1 MSVILHFRVDVL
13 KTYSFQQKFLS
24 FFKIVVFYREVC
36 RIYALLSLLRFIDPS
51 GVILLVLRLFAL
63 IHLYVFGRVAMVFN
77 VLVEVRLG
85 RSLKLRII
93 RLQIDFKFINFLQL
107 MLITWFFALAFF
119 SSFFLLVD
127 DPLEDRI
134 GFMLILAFI
143 ERRIAAVILLLII
156 VRVDLIVLLEKFVA
170 HFFGLFLINLILHP
184 LQIFFLKFFE
194 LFSFVIHVLIW
205 FSFLRCF
212 LSNLWLKIT
221 FIFFSLLLTLEVS
234 IEKPWFQVFFDHIWL
249 IIPLYVEFGFWLLFL
264 RIIFMMILALA
275 LLILMVSLFI
285 LRITILEV
293 LSLIFCSKKTQ
304 KYKILTRAAD
314 DDGHSVI
321 ESN

>member
-1 MSVILHFRVDVL
+1 M
-13 KTYSFQQKFLS
+13 
-24 FFKIVVFYREVC
+24 VFYREVC

-63 IHLYVFGRVAMVFN
+63 IQLNVFGRVAMVFN

-85 RSLKLRII
+85 GSLKFRII
-93 RLQIDFKFINFLQL
+93 RLQIDMKFINFFQL

-143 ERRIAAVILLLII
+143 ERRIAAVLLFLII

-170 HFFGLFLINLILHP
+170 HFFGLFLINFILHP

-194 LFSFVIHVLIW
+194 LFSFVIHVLI
-205 FSFLRCF
+205 
-212 LSNLWLKIT
+212 
-221 FIFFSLLLTLEVS
+221 
-234 IEKPWFQVFFDHIWL
+234 
-249 IIPLYVEFGFWLLFL
+249 
-264 RIIFMMILALA
+264 
-275 LLILMVSLFI
+275 
-285 LRITILEV
+285 
-293 LSLIFCSKKTQ
+293 
-304 KYKILTRAAD
+304 
-314 DDGHSVI
+314 
-321 ESN
+321 